1 MTTFTYYHKD
11 IPMGI
16 IGVSRLYMSYSGLCT
31 FCQQLSRAAYH
42 VVPRGQCV
50 SNYLWMCYPRLRFL
64 EEGLIQT
71 AWSSI

>member
-1 MTTFTYYHKD
+1 MTTSIYYNKD

-16 IGVSRLYMSYSGLCT
+16 IGVSWLYILYSGLCT

-50 SNYLWMCYPRLRFL
+50 STIYGCVTPVC
-64 EEGLIQT
+64 G
-71 AWSSI
+71 S